1 MKKFTRLYPY
11 MTLGDDIEITQ
22 TPLDSNGTTVMHV
35 EIPDE
40 DVGFKNIDISIPG
53 YDVKAGKG
61 VTSEE
66 IKFFKQFALN
76 NAHLLLKY
84 GAVGGIYNA

>member
-1 MKKFTRLYPY
+1 MERFKRLYPY

-22 TPLDSNGTTVMHV
+22 TPLDNNGTTIMHV

-40 DVGFKNIDISIPG
+40 VIGFKVIDISIPG
-53 YDVKAGKG
+53 YTVKAGKG

-76 NAHLLLKY
+76 NAHLLLRY